1 MSESIFVLKFA
12 EAKQPEYKEK
22 KGEGYIVF
30 GENNDYPNYLLDLFN
45 KSAKHGA
52 LVRNKAKYVIGKGWT
67 TESGEV
73 SQFANKVGLNTLG
86 VKVAVDLEM
95 FGGSYVEVIWSAIGR
110 QIAAVNHIEYSRIRT
125 NKDNTQ
131 FWYKDSWTVYSRE
144 KKPAEVIPTFNPST
158 NEKRQILFIKEY
170 RPGGMCY
177 PLPGYISALNFIE
190 ADIEVSKH
198 VLGNASTGFT
208 PSKLI
213 TLPNGEPT
221 KEGKKEITD
230 QFEKRFTGS
239 DGKKFILSF
248 VTDVAR
254 KPIIDDLGASDMTK
268 EDFTAVDTLIQ
279 NNIFAAHEVTS
290 PALFGIA
297 QPGKLGGSTELK
309 DAYDI
314 FKNTYVNDKQMLIE
328 GVFNML
334 SSYAGYNEV
343 LKIIPV
349 NPLGVQSTFADLIAM
364 GAPKEYLFEIAGI
377 DASKY
382 ALTKDSAVLS
392 AINTLSPL
400 VANKVLE
407 SMTANEVRALATLM
421 PKVGADAI
429 TDASGAPI
437 TQVVEGEQMVN
448 EHLKN
453 MTAKQHMEMMR
464 IIRQFNKGQ
473 LNEQQASTLL
483 RSGLGLTE
491 QDIITMLGLDDGT
504 PLQLSAIDEITIYA
518 AFGEDKDKYEVLA
531 SRQKFDDE
539 STLEMF
545 ADVSQAESNVLDL
558 IAKDKRITVE
568 VIAETL
574 KLSVKRVSDIIE
586 LAASKGYI
594 DSKNITEGKG
604 DQKNIIIERKLTQP
618 LAKIVEDIKP
628 KTTQYMVRYSYE
640 WLPQIPANERNTAAH
655 PSRDFCKQ
663 LMSLNRFYSRA
674 DIEQISARVG
684 YSVFDRRGG
693 WWNDDGKVS
702 PSCRHRWFS
711 QLVKEK

>member
-45 KSAKHGA
+45 KSAKHSA

-73 SQFANKVGLNTLG
+73 SEFANKVGLNTLG

-131 FWYKDSWTVYSRE
+131 FWYKESWTVYSRE

-158 NEKRQILFIKEY
+158 NEKRQIIFIKEY

-364 GAPKEYLFEIAGI
+364 GAPKEYLFEMAGI

-382 ALTKDSAVLS
+382 APTTTTEAG
-392 AINTLSPL
+392 
-400 VANKVLE
+400 
-407 SMTANEVRALATLM
+407 LA
-421 PKVGADAI
+421 P
-429 TDASGAPI
+429 
-437 TQVVEGEQMVN
+437 EQMVN

-504 PLQLSAIDEITIYA
+504 PLQLSAIDEMTIYA

-574 KLSVKRVSDIIE
+574 KLSVKRVSDIID
-586 LAASKGYI
+586 LATSKGYI